1 VTALRSDVTAPS
13 DNASVVVTLPVR
25 GLDCG
30 QCAETL
36 ASGLRDS
43 AGIRSATVSFGAGT
57 ARVAYDPALTSN
69 NRVVARIRAL
79 GYDVPGTPPAGNPSP
94 LIFTISGMDCADC
107 AASVERAVAALP
119 TVASARIN
127 LGAGTLTVTPGGES
141 DLSPEPVTAVVSRAG
156 YQATHRTTP
165 LARVAR
171 RRWWHDRRLWPV
183 AIALLLW
190 TIGAAIDVGGGSATA
205 TTVAYAAALL
215 IGGYPFARA
224 GLQAIRV
231 RRLDMNV
238 LMTISAIGAALLG
251 EWGEGAMVV
260 VLFAIGG
267 TLQALTLDR
276 TRGAIRALM
285 DLSPPEALVVRDGHE
300 EIVPVAALRPGD
312 LVRVKPGGR
321 IPADGRIVEGTAA
334 VDQAAITGE
343 SIPVDKAP
351 PDDVFAGTI
360 CGAGSLLLEVTR
372 LAADSTLAR
381 IVHQV
386 EEAQGSRAPS
396 QALIDRF
403 AAIYTPTVIA
413 GALALALGGALL
425 SDEPRTWVYRALV
438 LLVIACPCA
447 LVISTPVS
455 IVAAIGAA
463 TRRGIL
469 VKGGAALETAGT
481 ARVVALDKTGTLT
494 PGRPVVSEI
503 IPLAG
508 SSSHEV
514 LALAA
519 AVELLSEHPLA
530 KAIVARARHDG
541 VTIPTAHSFVAL
553 TGRGARAVVDDRE
566 VTVGSPRLIAESG
579 RLATNGNAASLEAQ
593 IARLAAAGETPLL
606 VATTDRATSRST
618 IIGLLA
624 VIDAP
629 RPNAAAAISRLRAS
643 GVEQITV
650 LTGDTP
656 ATGTAIATAVGAD
669 DVRAGLLPA
678 EKATAIRELREV
690 YGPVVMVGD
699 GVNDAPALATADVG
713 VAMGAAGTD
722 VALETADLALMGDDL
737 HGVADVLRLSR
748 RTTRIIRQ
756 NISLS
761 LAIKVVALVLGAFGF
776 VNLWLAVAADMGT
789 SLVVTLNGMR
799 LGRDIRND

>member
-1 VTALRSDVTAPS
+1 MTATRSDLRAP
-13 DNASVVVTLPVR
+13 DDEAAVVTMPID

-43 AGIRSATVSFGAGT
+43 TGILSASVSFGAGT
-57 ARVAYDPALTSN
+57 ARVAYDPRITSGE
-69 NRVVARIRAL
+69 RVVARIRAL
-79 GYDVPGTPPAGNPSP
+79 GYDVPHSPAAATPSP
-94 LIFTISGMDCADC
+94 HVFTISGMDCADC
-107 AASVERAVAALP
+107 AKSVERAVAALP
-119 TVASARIN
+119 EIATVRVN
-127 LGAGTLTVTPGGES
+127 LGAGTLTVTPRQERAFS
-141 DLSPEPVTAVVSRAG
+141 ADAVTTVVSRAG
-156 YQATHRTTP
+156 YQATPRTSP
-165 LARVAR
+165 LAQLAR

-183 AIALLLW
+183 EIALLLW
-190 TIGAAIDVGGGSATA
+190 AIGAALDLGGGSATIG
-205 TTVAYAAALL
+205 TIAYAAALL

-224 GLQAIRV
+224 GLQAIHV

-300 EIVPVAALRPGD
+300 EIVPVAALRLGD

-343 SIPVDKAP
+343 SIPVDKVAD
-351 PDDVFAGTI
+351 DDVFAGTI
-360 CGAGSLLLEVTR
+360 CGAGSLLIEVTR
-372 LAADSTLAR
+372 LADDSTLAR

-403 AAIYTPTVIA
+403 AAIYTPVVIA
-413 GALALALGGALL
+413 AAVLLASGGALL
-425 SDEPRTWVYRALV
+425 SDEPRTWIYRALV

-463 TRRGIL
+463 SRRGIL
-469 VKGGAALETAGT
+469 VKGGAALEAAGM

-494 PGRPVVSEI
+494 PGRPVVSDIVAIDGARDDEI
-503 IPLAG
+503 
-508 SSSHEV
+508 

-530 KAIVARARHDG
+530 RAIVAHARHAG
-541 VTIPTAHSFVAL
+541 VTIPRADAFTAL
-553 TGRGARAVVDDRE
+553 TGRGARAMVGGRE
-566 VTVGSPRLIAESG
+566 VLVGSPRLIAEQG
-579 RLATNGNAASLEAQ
+579 GFATNSNAARVEAE
-593 IARLAAAGETPLL
+593 IARLAADGKTPLL
-606 VATTDRATSRST
+606 VAMRDDATST
-618 IIGLLA
+618 VAVIGLLA
-624 VIDAP
+624 LIDA
-629 RPNAAAAISRLRAS
+629 
-643 GVEQITV
+643 
-650 LTGDTP
+650 
-656 ATGTAIATAVGAD
+656 
-669 DVRAGLLPA
+669 
-678 EKATAIRELREV
+678 
-690 YGPVVMVGD
+690 
-699 GVNDAPALATADVG
+699 
-713 VAMGAAGTD
+713 
-722 VALETADLALMGDDL
+722 
-737 HGVADVLRLSR
+737 
-748 RTTRIIRQ
+748 
-756 NISLS
+756 
-761 LAIKVVALVLGAFGF
+761 
-776 VNLWLAVAADMGT
+776 
-789 SLVVTLNGMR
+789 
-799 LGRDIRND
+799 